1 MLNLY
6 MILSSYYA
14 IMHVRERK
22 FYINKSSFFDILKV
36 KDTYALLTVKSRPI
50 SSYICFIDLVVFLDC
65 E

>member
-1 MLNLY
+1 MLNMY

-22 FYINKSSFFDILKV
+22 FYIYKTSFFDILKV
-36 KDTYALLTVKSRPI
+36 KIQY
-50 SSYICFIDLVVFLDC
+50 